1 MLGGMRQA
9 ALLALALAIP
19 AFAQEQSVPSCEVDH
34 LEACHSCPE
43 LEVALKDEL
52 PGEGEYYHGALHNA
66 LFEAFFL
73 DCMSVGKQLL
83 ERGVD
88 PSVGGLFGSMAF
100 TVSINW
106 PHNNRAVNDRWLD
119 LLLQYHIKVDITTY
133 LDDLPALQ
141 VVANGDFEPDYPDIW
156 QRLLEANK

>member
-1 MLGGMRQA
+1 MRQA
-9 ALLALALAIP
+9 AILVLALTTP
-19 AFAQEQSVPSCEVDH
+19 AFAEEQAAFSCEVDH
-34 LEACHSCPE
+34 LVACHSCAE
-43 LEVALKDEL
+43 LEAVLKDE
-52 PGEGEYYHGALHNA
+52 PPEEGEYYQGALHNA
-66 LFEAFFL
+66 FFTAFFL
-73 DCMSVGKQLL
+73 DCVPFGKRLL

-88 PSVGGLFGSMAF
+88 PSVGGLFGSMAL
-100 TVSINW
+100 TVSSNW

-141 VVANGDFEPDYPDIW
+141 VVARGYFQPDYPDIW